1 MACYI
6 GKCYAKLFQ
15 EVMGSLLVGNMER
28 LAIRLLFELPKALDS
43 EFVQIQRSFSFPL
56 HFLNI
61 SLFAYL
67 GHAVIFHIKD
77 SHGV

>member
-28 LAIRLLFELPKALDS
+28 LAIRLLFELPKSLK
-43 EFVQIQRSFSFPL
+43 SFGFRICTNSAFIPL
-56 HFLNI
+56 SGFSWCLMNLHLA
-61 SLFAYL
+61 S
-67 GHAVIFHIKD
+67 
-77 SHGV
+77 SQ

>member
-28 LAIRLLFELPKALDS
+28 LAIRLLLEWPKSLK
-43 EFVQIQRSFSFPL
+43 SFGFRILYDVSVYSA
-56 HFLNI
+56 FLCI
-61 SLFAYL
+61 FLTFHYL
-67 GHAVIFHIKD
+67 LI
-77 SHGV
+77 